1 MKKCILIFG
10 IFICANWSAQKVK
23 VLNFATFHMVYTPDK
38 HKVKFDQNDEKNK
51 SETYEVAKMLAQF
64 KPTIICVEI
73 VPERNEELNNDYSGF
88 LKDKAYKTKIGG
100 EVALIAY
107 EVGKMSGV
115 KKIYGIDEQAT
126 AAYNYNIGNELKNQV
141 DSLTSKNY
149 VKGLYKEFATMEKLS
164 TLDKLK
170 TFNSKESLEKFI
182 NINADI
188 LIYNSTKGNFE
199 GADEASKFYRRN
211 LRIFSNLN
219 QIPVTKDDRI
229 FIIMGATH
237 TAFLNEFMKRSPK
250 YELVNTADYLK

>member
-1 MKKCILIFG
+1 MKKCILILG

-38 HKVKFDQNDEKNK
+38 HKVEFDQNDEKSK

-73 VPERNEELNNDYSGF
+73 VPERNEELNNDYSSF

-107 EVGKMSGV
+107 EVGKISGV

-149 VKGLYKEFATMEKLS
+149 VKGLYKEFAAMEKLS

-188 LIYNSTKGNFE
+188 LTYNSTKGNFE

-237 TAFLNEFMKRSPK
+237 TAFLSEFMKRSPK

>member
-1 MKKCILIFG
+1 
-10 IFICANWSAQKVK
+10 
-23 VLNFATFHMVYTPDK
+23 MVYTPDK

>member
-1 MKKCILIFG
+1 MKKSILILG

-23 VLNFATFHMVYTPDK
+23 FLNFATFHMVYTPDK
-38 HKVKFDQNDEKNK
+38 HKVKFDQNDEKSK

-107 EVGKMSGV
+107 EVGKISDV

-149 VKGLYKEFATMEKLS
+149 VKGLYKEFAAMEKLS

-188 LIYNSTKGNFE
+188 LTYNSTKGNFE

-237 TAFLNEFMKRSPK
+237 TAFLSEFMKRSPK

>member
-1 MKKCILIFG
+1 MKKTILILG
-10 IFICANWSAQKVK
+10 IFICANLSAQKAK

-73 VPERNEELNNDYSGF
+73 VPEKNSELNNDYSGF
-88 LKDKAYKTKIGG
+88 LQNKEYKAKIGG

-126 AAYNYNIGNELKNQV
+126 AAYNYNIGNELENQV

-149 VKGLYKEFATMEKLS
+149 VKGLYKEFAAMEKLS

-188 LIYNSTKGNFE
+188 LTYSSTKGNFE

>member
-1 MKKCILIFG
+1 MKKSILILG
-10 IFICANWSAQKVK
+10 IFICANLSAQKVK

-38 HKVKFDQNDEKNK
+38 HKVKFDQNDGKSK
-51 SETYEVAKMLAQF
+51 SETYEVAKMLVQF

-107 EVGKMSGV
+107 EVGKISGV

-149 VKGLYKEFATMEKLS
+149 VKDLYKEFAAMEKLS

-170 TFNSKESLEKFI
+170 TFNSNESLEKFI

-188 LIYNSTKGNFE
+188 LTYISTKGNFE

-250 YELVNTADYLK
+250 YELVNTTDYLK

>member
-1 MKKCILIFG
+1 MKKCILILG

-38 HKVKFDQNDEKNK
+38 HKVEFDQNDEKSK

-73 VPERNEELNNDYSGF
+73 VPERNEELNNDYSSF

-107 EVGKMSGV
+107 EVGKISGV

-149 VKGLYKEFATMEKLS
+149 VKGLYKEFAAMEKLS

-237 TAFLNEFMKRSPK
+237 TAFLSEFMKRSPK